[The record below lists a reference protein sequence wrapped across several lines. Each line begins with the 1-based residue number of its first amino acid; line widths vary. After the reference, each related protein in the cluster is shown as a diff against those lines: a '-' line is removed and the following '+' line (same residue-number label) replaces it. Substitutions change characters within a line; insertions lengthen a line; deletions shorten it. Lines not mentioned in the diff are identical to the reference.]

1 MDVEGRRHDGFKRE
15 EEKKE
20 RKGKMPEWLKG
31 LVLKTRDRKGS
42 VGSNPTF
49 PEEKR
54 KEERERTHV
63 NKVRGEGRG
72 KKEKGKK
79 RKKIEERR
87 EKDRERTLLTCEQ
100 CERRWKM

>member
-1 MDVEGRRHDGFKRE
+1 MEQKMHIMDVEGRRHDGCKKE
-15 EEKKE
+15 EDTTE

-54 KEERERTHV
+54 KEERERR
-63 NKVRGEGRG
+63 KGGEWKQEGEKKEGRRG
-72 KKEKGKK
+72 RK
-79 RKKIEERR
+79 RKGTEEGRR
-87 EKDRERTLLTCEQ
+87 KRANRC
-100 CERRWKM
+100 

>member
-1 MDVEGRRHDGFKRE
+1 MDVEGRRHDEFKRE

-20 RKGKMPEWLKG
+20 RKGKMPERLKG

-72 KKEKGKK
+72 KK
-79 RKKIEERR
+79 IEERR
-87 EKDRERTLLTCEQ
+87 EKDR
-100 CERRWKM
+100 